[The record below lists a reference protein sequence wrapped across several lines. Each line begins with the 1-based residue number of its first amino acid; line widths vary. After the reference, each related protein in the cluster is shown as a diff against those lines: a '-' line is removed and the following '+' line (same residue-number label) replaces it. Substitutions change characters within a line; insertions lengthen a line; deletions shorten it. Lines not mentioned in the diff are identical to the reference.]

1 MFFCRCSYIWME
13 RKLIPD
19 RSANSSW
26 VKLHSSRWRFSRVG
40 NEAAERASSHSA
52 RLQLSEDARGAHLAD
67 VAHPAD
73 AQDVEGRLLRC
84 VVEGSG

>member
-40 NEAAERASSHSA
+40 NEAAA

>member
-26 VKLHSSRWRFSRVG
+26 VKLHRLALALQSCRQRG
-40 NEAAERASSHSA
+40 GRASVFPLA
-52 RLQLSEDARGAHLAD
+52 RLQLSEDARRAHLAD

>member
-40 NEAAERASSHSA
+40 NEAAERAAYPTPASTTPKK
-52 RLQLSEDARGAHLAD
+52 LAGLPTPT
-67 VAHPAD
+67 ALT
-73 AQDVEGRLLRC
+73 QRTRTT
-84 VVEGSG
+84 

>member
-40 NEAAERASSHSA
+40 NEAAERASSHSPA
-52 RLQLSEDARGAHLAD
+52 CSSAKTLAGLTSPTSLTQRTRRTWKAAFSGA
-67 VAHPAD
+67 
-73 AQDVEGRLLRC
+73 
-84 VVEGSG
+84 